1 MYFSRRLTAVASET
15 SIQDDILD
23 YLNSL
28 PQGRAENVSGNAKQ
42 SGRADINACI
52 AGITYK
58 IEVKTEDTAYGR
70 KGATT
75 KQRLYLEKWARA
87 GAVACVV
94 YSVDDVK
101 LMVNKHLFNNV
112 RSMETLLPPA
122 FVDEVSRLKN
132 SIKPSGK
139 GKWYDVENKRWVDI
153 SY

>member
-1 MYFSRRLTAVASET
+1 MALES
-15 SIQDDILD
+15 SIQDAILD
-23 YLNSL
+23 YINSL
-28 PQGRAENVSGNAKQ
+28 PYGRAENVSGNAQQ

-52 AGITYK
+52 AGITFK

-87 GAVACVV
+87 GAVSCVV
-94 YSVDDVK
+94 YSVDDVRWVIQKVTKRVIGGYLLEDTPKGVSFKYIKGEFK
-101 LMVNKHLFNNV
+101 L
-112 RSMETLLPPA
+112 
-122 FVDEVSRLKN
+122 
-132 SIKPSGK
+132 SGR